1 MVLNGEIFPNLPE
14 FPKMLEVSVVSI
26 REAVLLEGVLQ
37 GMNLEARCTVR
48 AVKVTLPKLDIW
60 EYVAANVVQAPHD
73 LPAGNYEVLFEGRRV
88 KVYKTARGWTSEK
101 S

>member
-1 MVLNGEIFPNLPE
+1 
-14 FPKMLEVSVVSI
+14 VVSI
-26 REAVLLEGVLQ
+26 REAVLLEGVLH
-37 GMNLEARCTVR
+37 GMNLEAPCTVR
-48 AVKVTLPKLDIW
+48 AVKVTLPKLDDW
-60 EYVAANVVQAPHD
+60 EYVAADIVQAPSD